1 VLVVLEQLVEGG
13 CRRRPVQVMGPQR
26 VGWMNIH
33 PSSTAM
39 T

>member
-1 VLVVLEQLVEGG
+1 VLVVLEQLVEGD
-13 CRRRPVQVMGPQR
+13 CRHHPVQVLGSQR

-33 PSSTAM
+33 PSSMAM